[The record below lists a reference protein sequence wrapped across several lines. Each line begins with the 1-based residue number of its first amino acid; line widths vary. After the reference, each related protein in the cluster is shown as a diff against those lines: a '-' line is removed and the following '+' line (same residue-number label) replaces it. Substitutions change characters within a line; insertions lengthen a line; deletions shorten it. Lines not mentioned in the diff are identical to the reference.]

1 MILAACCY
9 ALTVGHSLRQTAVS
23 SMTSLAL
30 ILPLTLASALHAPP
44 SAPVAPS
51 PVPEKVV
58 AHPAAPAKSTPK
70 HATAA
75 GALNEL
81 VVRRVPAHG
90 ATEELAVFTRADTS
104 SIARLKD
111 VRLKDVRLKDGR
123 IKDSR
128 IKDSHIK
135 DGRIALAFQEFPADD
150 PSAFNRAAVRFSDDD
165 GRTWTEAAR
174 IVVDNLDA
182 SLAPPFDPTLVAL
195 PDGRVRLYFISF
207 VARGLKPGT
216 PPTATA
222 VYSAV
227 STDGVR
233 FAFEPGVRFAVEGRV
248 VLDAAAALHDG
259 VFHLV
264 VPDNGTAAEFLERR
278 AKGEPQPGGNGYHA
292 VSKDGLVFE
301 RAADLPLPSSR
312 NRWWGNLLSNG
323 DSLLFFGTGP
333 GPWPLVSKDG
343 MRWSVAAKP
352 VALTGV
358 DPAVLPL
365 RDDALLVVTTR
376 ETLEKPRPDS
386 TPAASG
392 AADPAHIPAPSS
404 GARTPQAR

>member
-1 MILAACCY
+1 MIRAACCY
-9 ALTVGHSLRQTAVS
+9 ALTVGHALRQTAVP

-30 ILPLTLASALHAPP
+30 ILTLTLASDLYAPP
-44 SAPVAPS
+44 SAPAAPS

-58 AHPAAPAKSTPK
+58 DPPAAPAKSTPK

-75 GALNEL
+75 GALNDL

-90 ATEELAVFTRADTS
+90 ATEELAVFTSADTS
-104 SIARLKD
+104 SIARL
-111 VRLKDVRLKDGR
+111 R
-123 IKDSR
+123 
-128 IKDSHIK
+128 

-222 VYSAV
+222 VYSAI

-233 FAFEPGVRFAVEGRV
+233 FSFEPGVRFAVEGRV
-248 VLDAAAALHDG
+248 VLDVAAALHDG

-278 AKGEPQPGGNGYHA
+278 AKGEAQPGGNGYHA
-292 VSKDGLVFE
+292 VSKDGLAFE

-365 RDDALLVVTTR
+365 GDDALLVVTTR

>member
-30 ILPLTLASALHAPP
+30 ILPLTLASALHAQP

-58 AHPAAPAKSTPK
+58 APPAAPAKSTPK

-75 GALNEL
+75 GALNDL

-104 SIARLKD
+104 SIARL
-111 VRLKDVRLKDGR
+111 R
-123 IKDSR
+123 
-128 IKDSHIK
+128 

-207 VARGLKPGT
+207 VAHGLKPGT

-264 VPDNGTAAEFLERR
+264 VPDNGTATEFLERR

-292 VSKDGLVFE
+292 VSKDGLAFE

-365 RDDALLVVTTR
+365 GDDALLVVTTR
-376 ETLEKPRPDS
+376 ETLEKPRPES
-386 TPAASG
+386 TPAAADAAD
-392 AADPAHIPAPSS
+392 AADPGHAPAPNS
-404 GARTPQAR
+404 GARAPQAR